1 MFHKLRLL
9 ALALSSIFY
18 SLRKQKP
25 RGSKDL
31 SKAREQ
37 IRSEYCQGRLLSS
50 GEGKWVKIR
59 WAGGAGLGRSQVV
72 VKPGH
77 ELMFFR

>member
-9 ALALSSIFY
+9 DLGLSSIFY
-18 SLRKQKP
+18 GLRKQKP

-37 IRSEYCQGRLLSS
+37 ISSEYCQGRLLSS
-50 GEGKWVKIR
+50 GQGKWVKVR
-59 WAGGAGLGRSQVV
+59 WAGGTGPGRSQVV
-72 VKPGH
+72 VKASH
-77 ELMFFR
+77 ELVFFR